1 MVQARQQVR
10 RKAHP
15 EKLKDTTV
23 KPSVQK
29 LPRTPKVPKGKHFNG
44 SRNEP
49 SLSSQVHRLLDDDTS
64 EDDFRSLLTGSKD
77 QLEFVPP
84 RAFDNLYAQDVFYRA
99 NHK

>member
-1 MVQARQQVR
+1 MVQTRQQVR